1 MSARRFQQEPEC
13 GICARTGFETV
24 WGTGFRIGLG
34 RLCLCAV
41 FPGLVLAGLLLW
53 TGPELVT
60 QAHAASKAEPAQA
73 TQAGVPG
80 QPDPSEARALL
91 HTSISRVLSLI
102 KNPNYVNPATK
113 PVVRRQIEDEV
124 YHIFDFMAFSAHTLG
139 HDWQRFDQRQRED
152 FSTAFAN
159 LLFSTYLNRIDGY
172 NGERVRYVGER
183 RNRAGTRVEVLTE
196 VSMQDGTVMPIA
208 YRMTPAGDTW
218 VVYDVFIE
226 GVSLV
231 ENYRVQF
238 RELLASSSP
247 DGLIARVQERA
258 RRLEAGHD
266 D

>member
-1 MSARRFQQEPEC
+1 MSARRFQHRE
-13 GICARTGFETV
+13 GNGARYPGPA
-24 WGTGFRIGLG
+24 IL
-34 RLCLCAV
+34 LAAAV
-41 FPGLVLAGLLLW
+41 FCVCLAGTLQD
-53 TGPELVT
+53 TAADCVA
-60 QAHAASKAEPAQA
+60 QAHAASTALTPTKGPANPA
-73 TQAGVPG
+73 VHPDPG
-80 QPDPSEARALL
+80 QARVLL

-102 KNPNYVNPATK
+102 KNPNYVNPATR

-139 HDWQRFDQRQRED
+139 KDWQRFSQRQREN

-159 LLFSTYLNRIDGY
+159 LLFSTYLNRVDGY
-172 NGERVRYVGER
+172 NGEEVRYVGER

-196 VSMQDGTVMPIA
+196 VSMQDGSVMPIA
-208 YRMTPAGDTW
+208 YRMMATADTW

-238 RELLASSSP
+238 REVLASSSP

-258 RRLEAGHD
+258 RRVEAGHD
-266 D
+266 R